1 MKNEKSI
8 IKFEGTIW
16 KEYLDHKI
24 TESQLDNSFDFLSEV
39 IKKGYTTFDIS
50 NLLDLYLKGMLNK

>member
-8 IKFEGTIW
+8 IKFKEVIW
-16 KEYLDHKI
+16 NEYLDDKI
-24 TESQLDNSFDFLSEV
+24 TKSQLDNSYDFLSEV

-50 NLLDLYLKGMLNK
+50 NLLDLYLKGILNK